1 MERES
6 KIKVYPFYFL
16 IPALVI
22 YTVLF
27 IIPSFIGFGFS
38 LTNWN
43 SMGSAMKFIG
53 LDNFK
58 EIFISNKT
66 YMLFIL
72 NTLIFAV
79 VTTIMKNIVGLLL
92 ALFFNEGLKTKQ
104 LLRTVF
110 FLPVAL
116 SPLIIGLI
124 FVSILNPVTGL
135 LNSTLRVIG
144 VGILEQQWLGDPKTA
159 MISVIGVEVWRLAG
173 FNMAIYLAGLQMI
186 PKSFYE
192 SASIDGAGVWRK
204 FINITFP
211 YLLPAITINMILN
224 LIQGLKVFDLIYV
237 LTKGGP
243 GNTTGV
249 LNTAVFEEFSSG
261 RYGMGTAVGVVIFL
275 LTSLTAYSALKLM
288 RRGEAEVL

>member
-144 VGILEQQWLGDPKTA
+144 VGILEQQWLVDPKTA

>member
-1 MERES
+1 VERES

-144 VGILEQQWLGDPKTA
+144 VGILEQQWLVDPKTA
-159 MISVIGVEVWRLAG
+159 MLSVIGVEVWRLAG

>member
-144 VGILEQQWLGDPKTA
+144 VGILEQQWLVDPKTA
-159 MISVIGVEVWRLAG
+159 MLSVIGVEVWRLAG

>member
-144 VGILEQQWLGDPKTA
+144 VGILEQQWLVDPKTA
-159 MISVIGVEVWRLAG
+159 MLSVIGVEVWRLAG

-288 RRGEAEVL
+288 RRGEADVL